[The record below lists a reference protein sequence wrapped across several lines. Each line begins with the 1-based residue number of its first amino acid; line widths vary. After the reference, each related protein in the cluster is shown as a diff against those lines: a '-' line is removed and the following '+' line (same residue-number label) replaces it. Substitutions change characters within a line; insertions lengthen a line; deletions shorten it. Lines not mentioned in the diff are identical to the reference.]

1 MRRATEH
8 QKYNRSKSPARYFKL
23 ASAASIQVYLSV
35 HVHALDLSLSLLAL
49 LTGQPTTDVVQAA
62 LNDLPT
68 IYPLTVTVTATSTL
82 YIITFP
88 PEMGDVPLVTC
99 ISTSGNAPVIN
110 ETVQGVASGTNIAF
124 TLNGMT
130 TDYIDFTINVTRANL
145 MAQFNQLFSIQC
157 PVSINNAQA
166 AQSIV
171 YLQDFE
177 TDCTFDETN
186 IRSNAFCG
194 QCSLTGN
201 TLVTGNTR
209 GGNYLCFAYKIL
221 NSYVTDINVGV
232 YLNGDTTTEYWPSIP
247 FTPTADGLWHYT
259 CIDVFSILSSQ
270 SSTYSSASSLVLNYA
285 ALSEYI
291 QQGVYIDEV
300 TVRTALPIGYEP
312 QSLYPIDQTNTS
324 SCVFPFIYN
333 GQSYSACTLDNNDM
347 PICLNS
353 QNQTNQCQSSSIEG
367 VRRLYPEH
375 QLVYNTLQVAYTSVT
390 STIDVSFRNSDCVT
404 PALIQALPSSVSHHM
419 IHGSMYLSCISRER
433 HCQLLQQHPMPLLE
447 RSILS
452 SVDKL
457 IRQFQSILL
466 HPIWPFYFN
475 HRQILDF

>member
-1 MRRATEH
+1 VA
-8 QKYNRSKSPARYFKL
+8 P
-23 ASAASIQVYLSV
+23 IQVYLSV
-35 HVHALDLSLSLLAL
+35 HTHTLDLSLFLSAL
-49 LTGQPTTDVVQAA
+49 LNTQNTTNVVQAA

-68 IYPLTVTVTATSTL
+68 IYPLTVTVTETVTETVMGTSTL

-99 ISTSGNAPVIN
+99 ISTSDNTPVIN

-124 TLNGMT
+124 VLNGMT
-130 TDYIDFTINVTRANL
+130 TDYIDFTTNVTQGNL
-145 MAQFNQLFSIQC
+145 MSEFNQLFSIQC

-166 AQSIV
+166 TQSIV

-177 TDCTFDETN
+177 AGCTFDETN

-221 NSYVTDINVGV
+221 NSYVTEINVGV

-247 FTPTADGLWHYT
+247 FTPIADGLWHYT
-259 CIDVFSILSSQ
+259 CIDVFSTLSSQ

-285 ALSEYI
+285 ALSEDI
-291 QQGVYIDEV
+291 LQGISIDVV
-300 TVRTALPIGYEP
+300 TVRMALPIGYEP

-347 PICLNS
+347 PICLDS

-375 QLVYNTLQVAYTSVT
+375 QLVYNTLQVVYTPVT
-390 STIDVSFRNSDCVT
+390 STIDVSFRYSDCVT
-404 PALIQALPSSVSHHM
+404 PAFIQALPSSVSPYM
-419 IHGSMYLSCISRER
+419 IHGSMYLS
-433 HCQLLQQHPMPLLE
+433 
-447 RSILS
+447 
-452 SVDKL
+452 
-457 IRQFQSILL
+457 F
-466 HPIWPFYFN
+466 FF
-475 HRQILDF
+475 